1 MKIHYY
7 PETDTLSIEL
17 KSGVSDRTEEVSEDV
32 TIDFDATG
40 QVLSL
45 DIDLASEKVDL
56 GSIEIV
62 GLLERLAVV

>member
-17 KSGVSDRTEEVSEDV
+17 KPGVSDRTEEVSADV
-32 TIDFDATG
+32 TLDFDEAG
-40 QVLSL
+40 DVISL

-56 GSIEIV
+56 GSIEIA
-62 GLLERLAVV
+62 GLLERLAVA